1 MKGGGLSGK
10 SLTPYVEKLINM
22 IRETWG
28 DKVEIIAGGGV
39 SSQVDIENYLNV
51 GSDHI
56 SLGTIC
62 FKPWKLRGIINY
74 TESL

>member
-1 MKGGGLSGK
+1 
-10 SLTPYVEKLINM
+10 M

-39 SSQVDIENYLNV
+39 SSQIDIENYLNL